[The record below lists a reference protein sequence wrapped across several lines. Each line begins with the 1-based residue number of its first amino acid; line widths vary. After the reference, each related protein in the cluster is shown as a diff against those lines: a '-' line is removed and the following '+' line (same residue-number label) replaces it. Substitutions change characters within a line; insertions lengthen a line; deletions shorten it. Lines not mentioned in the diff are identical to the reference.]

1 MLVAYLLYGLALV
14 GSALEGE
21 DDRRV
26 KPLLKGDSFTVTWE
40 KPGRY
45 DERAELEIGFGY
57 GHGGSLYWMRFV
69 PGRDGVEVLEIA
81 FGLREAVPAGSL
93 VVTRGRMT
101 SRAYGVLLRDIAR
114 VRSARLEPVSGKLW
128 TAFADFWVQVRLTDP
143 VPGIDWDWAG
153 YHGSLGEIKYAKPK
167 AVVALVRD
175 AVEGIAFKPHTLTD
189 ADRVWASAKFVRDWD
204 RTESNDGY
212 WWVHERA
219 LIMIGLAGDAS
230 ALPTLNRVLD
240 NNRKDRYRF
249 DARHAF
255 RKLLLQTPR
264 VRYLHET
271 EVEWERRE
279 FRAVIEELKF
289 APSEP

>member
-1 MLVAYLLYGLALV
+1 MLVMFLCAAVALAEPVLA
-14 GSALEGE
+14 GDEM
-21 DDRRV
+21 RRV
-26 KPLLKGDSFTVTWE
+26 RPLLKGGSFTVTWE

-45 DERAELEIGFGY
+45 DEGAELEIGFGA
-57 GHGGSLYWMRFV
+57 GHGGSQHWMRFV
-69 PGRDGVEVLEIA
+69 PGRDGIEVLEIA

-101 SRAYGVLLRDIAR
+101 SAAYRTLLGDIAR
-114 VRSARLEPVSGKLW
+114 VRSARLEPVRGELW

-175 AVEGIAFKPHTLTD
+175 AVEGIAFKPHALTD
-189 ADRVWASAKFVRDWD
+189 ADRAWASAKFARDWE
-204 RTESNDGY
+204 RTESKDFY

-240 NNRKDRYRF
+240 SNRKDRYRF
-249 DARHAF
+249 DARHAT
-255 RKLLLQTPR
+255 RKLLLHAPR

-279 FRAVIEELKF
+279 FRAVIEELKY
-289 APSEP
+289 APLEP